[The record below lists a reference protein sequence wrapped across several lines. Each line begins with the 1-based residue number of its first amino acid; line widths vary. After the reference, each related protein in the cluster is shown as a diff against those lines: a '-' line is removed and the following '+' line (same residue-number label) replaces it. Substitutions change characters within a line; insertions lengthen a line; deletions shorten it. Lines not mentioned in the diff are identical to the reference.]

1 MESDPRRTRFPAG
14 GAGGEGAWRFF
25 ATAGGGGGAL
35 GGGGGAF
42 GEPERFGEADFGG
55 GGGLGR
61 PLGGAGRPGGGGR
74 TIVEALAM
82 VRGRVAGSCC
92 SF

>member
-1 MESDPRRTRFPAG
+1 MIETEARRARFAAG
-14 GAGGEGAWRFF
+14 SASYGAGNSLF
-25 ATAGGGGGAL
+25 GGL
-35 GGGGGAF
+35 GGVLDG
-42 GEPERFGEADFGG
+42 ADFG

-82 VRGRVAGSCC
+82 VCGWRLADSCC
-92 SF
+92 LSFKVAANTVR